1 MSNNM
6 FYNTSNMI
14 IENLWINESD
24 KLIEGDNFS
33 VSFVLI
39 TLL

>member
-1 MSNNM
+1 M

-14 IENLWINESD
+14 VKNLWINESD
-24 KLIEGDNFS
+24 KLIKGDNFS